1 MTENNGRFVQIHAL
15 VSYPPSNLNR
25 DDMGRPKT
33 AVMGGKPRL
42 RISSQ
47 SMKRAWRESEF
58 FSDALS
64 GHVGYRTRK
73 LGIYVK
79 EALTGGLRLSTH
91 LKEKSLKEKSPKEYE
106 PLDEEMATEWAL
118 SISKVFYENPK
129 KKNNKDNNQDN
140 TKDKSNKKKTKEDDK
155 LTRSQLIHLSNLE
168 VQEIDSKLLEIA
180 RNRESPEQPCDQ
192 SSFVLKK
199 ISDVDIALFGR
210 MLTAAP
216 DKNIDAAAQVAH
228 PITIHP
234 VVVEDDYFTAVDDLN
249 SHEED
254 AGAAHLGVNEYGAG
268 VFYTYVCVNR
278 ELLIENLGDDVELAN
293 RAIGA
298 LVECVAKVGP
308 KGKQNSYASRA
319 YASYLMV
326 EQGSQQPRS
335 LAAAFLGPM
344 SGNNYLL
351 DGISRL
357 EMECQA
363 LDTAY
368 GLCADGRCVLNVP
381 EGKGTLQD
389 ILKFVSGKDA

>member
-64 GHVGYRTRK
+64 GHVGFRTKR
-73 LGIYVK
+73 LGEYVYD
-79 EALTGGLRLSTH
+79 ALKNGFSLSSVFA
-91 LKEKSLKEKSPKEYE
+91 KSPVQVNPVMDEKSAEEWTKQVVSVFAK
-106 PLDEEMATEWAL
+106 LDT
-118 SISKVFYENPK
+118 
-129 KKNNKDNNQDN
+129 
-140 TKDKSNKKKTKEDDK
+140 KTKFRVEQLVHVSHDEISQMDAFLSKIAQEGLKAKETED
-155 LTRSQLIHLSNLE
+155 LNSLM
-168 VQEIDSKLLEIA
+168 
-180 RNRESPEQPCDQ
+180 
-192 SSFVLKK
+192 LKPVT
-199 ISDVDIALFGR
+199 DVDIALFGR
-210 MLTAAP
+210 MIAASP
-216 DKNIDAAAQVAH
+216 KDGVDAAAQVAH

-249 SHEED
+249 THEED
-254 AGAAHLGVNEYGAG
+254 AGAAHLGINEYGAG

-278 ELLIENLGDDVELAN
+278 ELLIENLGGDVELAN

-344 SGNNYLL
+344 SGNNYLS

-357 EMECQA
+357 EMEYQA

-368 GLCADGRCVLNVP
+368 GPCADARCVLNVP
-381 EGKGTLQD
+381 KGEGTLQD
-389 ILKFVSGKDA
+389 VLKFVSGKDA